1 MDDDDEVMMRFWY
14 HGGCG
19 DDENGVPK
27 VVGHCIVH
35 MSLTLRMSML
45 MTMPLHI
52 PHVPDWR
59 DAGINQLWVSRV
71 HDPQIWAPVPI
82 LFLNIVDD
90 DTNDIMYKC
99 HRTNLIR
106 KY

>member
-1 MDDDDEVMMRFWY
+1 MDDDVEVMTRFWY
-14 HGGCG
+14 HGGYG

-27 VVGHCIVH
+27 VVGHCIVY
-35 MSLTLRMSML
+35 MSLTLRLSIL

-59 DAGINQLWVSRV
+59 DARINQLWVSRV

-90 DTNDIMYKC
+90 DINDIMYKC
-99 HRTNLIR
+99 HRINLIR